1 MIFSQLNI
9 YSQIYDSSDLYF
21 EEAKKNIEENN
32 FAKAAK
38 MSWRGL
44 QISPNDL
51 DLKILL
57 GRSNLQL
64 GKYDT
69 ARHVLKQVY
78 DRRRK
83 DQDVL
88 RYLVNLEET
97 TKRYS
102 DAICFVNELLEITP
116 YSRGWWLKKIN
127 IYKQMGNFQEA
138 ERALKRLYQI
148 YPDDT
153 EIGRAYNDVMIGDGN
168 KAIQNKKYDEANQ
181 IYKTIIDNN
190 PTNKEAYQGII
201 ANEMMKAMYS

>member
-1 MIFSQLNI
+1 MKINKLICIFVVIIFSQLNI

-69 ARHVLKQVY
+69 ARYVLKQVY

-83 DQDVL
+83 DIDVL
-88 RYLVNLEET
+88 QYLVNLEET

-148 YPDDT
+148 YPNDT
-153 EIGRAYNDVMIGDGN
+153 EIGKAYNDVMIGDGN
-168 KAIQNKKYDEANQ
+168 KAIQNKK
-181 IYKTIIDNN
+181 I
-190 PTNKEAYQGII
+190 
-201 ANEMMKAMYS
+201 